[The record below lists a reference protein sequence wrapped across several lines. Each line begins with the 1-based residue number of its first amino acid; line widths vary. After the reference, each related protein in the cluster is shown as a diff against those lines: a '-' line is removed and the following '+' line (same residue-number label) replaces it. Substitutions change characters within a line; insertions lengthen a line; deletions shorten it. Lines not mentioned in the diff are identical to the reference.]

1 MANKNDKLVVAYYQN
16 IPTAGGAAQ
25 ELMEWDEA
33 DDAIKLG
40 AIAVMGYDPQ
50 TDELKADE
58 VGQRKTKKGAL
69 WGTAIG
75 ATLGILT
82 GGIALI
88 PGLIIGAGTGAAIGA
103 VGHKDVVMTD
113 GEAAEM
119 LERLRHGAGAVAVMA
134 DDFEVEPVKI
144 YLARLG
150 GDVDDFT
157 LPAETAEA
165 VTAAAAAQISAAESI
180 EESLAES
187 IDDEEM
193 QQRVDAAEMGDID
206 AEKAAAVSTLAAV
219 GSLSAADA
227 AKLHDEGIDKASK
240 LLAQGAT
247 PEGRAELA
255 EATGLSEEAILTA
268 VKEMDLMR
276 IKGVGAKYAALL
288 VAAGVDSVPDLARRS
303 GANLSQKLADVN
315 ESAEIVTDLPSEATV
330 TDWVAQAKEL
340 PRMITF

>member
-1 MANKNDKLVVAYYQN
+1 MANNNDKLVVAYYQN

-25 ELMEWDEA
+25 ELMDWDEA
-33 DDAIKLG
+33 DDDIKLG
-40 AIAVMGYDPQ
+40 AIAVMSYDPRSE
-50 TDELKADE
+50 ELVADE
-58 VGQRKTKKGAL
+58 VGQRNTKKGAL

-165 VTAAAAAQISAAESI
+165 VTAAAAAQISAADSV

-187 IDDEEM
+187 IDDEEL
-193 QQRVDAAEMGDID
+193 QQRVVVAEMGDMD
-206 AEKAAAVSTLAAV
+206 PEKAAAISSLAAV
-219 GSLSAADA
+219 GSLTAADA
-227 AKLHDEGIDKASK
+227 AKMHDAGIDKASR

-276 IKGVGAKYAALL
+276 VKGVGAKYAALL
-288 VAAGVDSVPDLARRS
+288 VAAGVDSVPDLARRN
-303 GANLSQKLADVN
+303 GANLAQKLADVN
-315 ESAEIVTDLPSEATV
+315 ESAEIVADLPSEATV

>member
-1 MANKNDKLVVAYYQN
+1 MANNNDKLVVAYYQN

-33 DDAIKLG
+33 DDDIKLG
-40 AIAVMGYDPQ
+40 AIAVMSYDPLN
-50 TDELKADE
+50 DALKADE
-58 VGQRKTKKGAL
+58 VGQRNTRKGAL

-103 VGHKDVVMTD
+103 VDHKDVVITD

-144 YLARLG
+144 FLARLG

-165 VTAAAAAQISAAESI
+165 VTAAAAAQITAAESV

-187 IDDEEM
+187 TGDVELE
-193 QQRVDAAEMGDID
+193 QRVAAAELGDMD
-206 AEKAAAVSTLAAV
+206 ADKATAISSLAAL
-219 GSLSAADA
+219 GALSVTDA
-227 AKLHDEGIDKASK
+227 AKMHDEGIDKASK

-247 PEGRAELA
+247 PQGRAELA
-255 EATGLSEEAILTA
+255 EASGVDEDVILVA

-276 IKGVGAKYAALL
+276 VKGVGVKYAYLL
-288 VAAGVDSVPDLARRS
+288 LASGVETVPDLARRN
-303 GANLSQKLADVN
+303 GANLALKLADVN
-315 ESAEIVTDLPSEATV
+315 ESAEIVEDLPSEETV

-340 PRMITF
+340 PRMITY